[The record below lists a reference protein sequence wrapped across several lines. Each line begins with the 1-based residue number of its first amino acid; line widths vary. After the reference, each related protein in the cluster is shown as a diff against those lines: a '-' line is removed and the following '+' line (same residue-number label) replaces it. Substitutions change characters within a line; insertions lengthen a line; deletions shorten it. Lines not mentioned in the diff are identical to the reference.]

1 MLEVCRSPLLVPGV
15 LAAAAHIKMASA
27 YESVL
32 AAIATD
38 GIDTR
43 VEVNQRALID
53 KILARYSS
61 AGAVYRE
68 LLQNSNDAE
77 ATVAEIYI
85 STTAAA
91 AATTASSSSSDAKN
105 RARHDGNGTSSE
117 GAGSGTNRNPL
128 VAQVIYRNNGL
139 PFRTQDWSRLRA
151 IAEGNP
157 DVNKVG
163 AFGVGA
169 YTMFSICEEPLVIS
183 GGKLGAPKEAMAFYW
198 KGDSLWTKSG
208 TAPPAPAA
216 ATNSSAIS
224 SSSNGENND
233 DKATNF
239 NDDNDWT
246 SFFLPSRDPYPLPDL
261 VEFGQFL
268 STSLTFTS
276 CLKIIN
282 VYVNDALMLNISKTI
297 IESHVIEKPKSTSWW
312 KNDGALTSSTSGL
325 FAFGNGS
332 DLLQTTIRMDV
343 SLRNGLG
350 NDRPMDKSTVQARY
364 ASALVRTCI
373 PSSIER
379 RMVRVTKKKPPKEFT
394 VQIFMNAANDDD
406 DDDEEEDAETASK
419 TSGLAASK
427 AKFIGRQ
434 KYRPAAPTS
443 AGRAGLI
450 TSSFA
455 PSPGTGRIFIGF
467 RTSQTTGLGIH
478 LAAPFLPTVERESI
492 DFVDEALKE
501 YNLELLEICGAL
513 MRLALEHAM
522 CRIGVQ
528 WEEGRDERERWAMEA
543 AAVSREKE
551 VEDDATTKEEEDKE
565 EKSISSSL
573 LSFASFM
580 ARGVKN
586 TVSEAIKPI
595 FGDDD
600 ETTELLNPSDL
611 RPLCIEERDAIL
623 LMKSFCPRPSTPDSL
638 VGQYLAKGFSRCL
651 SSFSPPVLTVGG
663 VMRGSEAKLP
673 NRKYTCDELRVIRI
687 PCRSYLI
694 AFL

>member
-1 MLEVCRSPLLVPGV
+1 MANSS
-15 LAAAAHIKMASA
+15 AYASA
-27 YESVL
+27 L

-61 AGAVYRE
+61 SGAVYRE

-85 STTAAA
+85 STRSHDAKSTYSSVPSGGGG
-91 AATTASSSSSDAKN
+91 SSSN
-105 RARHDGNGTSSE
+105 YHHD
-117 GAGSGTNRNPL
+117 L
-128 VAQVIYRNNGL
+128 VVTQVIYRNNGL
-139 PFRTQDWSRLRA
+139 PFRPQDWSRLRA

-183 GGKLGAPKEAMAFYW
+183 GGKLGVPKEAMAFYW

-208 TAPPAPAA
+208 SAPTAANAPTPAA
-216 ATNSSAIS
+216 ASTKNFTA
-224 SSSNGENND
+224 D
-233 DKATNF
+233 DKY
-239 NDDNDWT
+239 DDSNWT
-246 SFFLPSRDPYPLPDL
+246 SFFLPSRDPYPLPDF

-268 STSLTFTS
+268 AASLTFTT
-276 CLKIIN
+276 CLKNIN
-282 VYVNDALMLNISKTI
+282 VYVNDTQILNIAKTI
-297 IESHVIEKPKSTSWW
+297 IDSHIIEKPKSTSWW
-312 KNDGALTSSTSGL
+312 KNDGALTSSTSGM
-325 FAFGNGS
+325 FTFGNGS
-332 DLLQTTIRMDV
+332 ELLQTTVRMGV
-343 SLRNGLG
+343 SLRNGLS
-350 NDRPMDKSTVQARY
+350 NDCPMEKLAIRARY
-364 ASALVRTCI
+364 SSAQVRTCI
-373 PSSIER
+373 PASIEK
-379 RMVRVTKKKPPKEFT
+379 RMVRVTKKKPPKELT
-394 VQIFMNAANDDD
+394 VQILMNATNDDD
-406 DDDEEEDAETASK
+406 DDEVLKNDVINCRLSARSKKKTIGGQKLLLKPAS
-419 TSGLAASK
+419 
-427 AKFIGRQ
+427 
-434 KYRPAAPTS
+434 S
-443 AGRAGLI
+443 AGRAALI

-455 PSPGTGRIFIGF
+455 PSPGSGRIFIGF

-478 LAAPFLPTVERESI
+478 LAAPFLPTVEREAI
-492 DFVDEALKE
+492 DFVDAALKE
-501 YNLELLEICGAL
+501 YNLELLEICGML

-528 WEEGRDERERWAMEA
+528 WEEGREKRERWAMEA
-543 AAVSREKE
+543 STIIDRGNE
-551 VEDDATTKEEEDKE
+551 VEDEMSTKENGDKE

-586 TVSEAIKPI
+586 TVSEAIKPVQSI

-611 RPLCIEERDAIL
+611 RPLSTEEQDAIL
-623 LMKSFCPRPSTPDSL
+623 LMKSYCPRPSTPDSL
-638 VGQYLAKGFSRCL
+638 VGQYLAKGFTRCL

-673 NRKYTCDELRVIRI
+673 NRK
-687 PCRSYLI
+687 
-694 AFL
+694 

>member
-1 MLEVCRSPLLVPGV
+1 
-15 LAAAAHIKMASA
+15 MANNSSA

-61 AGAVYRE
+61 VGAVYRE

-85 STTAAA
+85 STNT
-91 AATTASSSSSDAKN
+91 ATTSSNGKN
-105 RARHDGNGTSSE
+105 NGDRPNGNGTSSD
-117 GAGSGTNRNPL
+117 GAGSRTNQNHL
-128 VAQVIYRNNGL
+128 VTQVIYRNNGL
-139 PFRTQDWSRLRA
+139 PFRPQDWSRLRA

-183 GGKLGAPKEAMAFYW
+183 GGKLGVPKEAMAFYW

-208 TAPPAPAA
+208 SAPSAAA
-216 ATNSSAIS
+216 ATAKGATTTSTTTN
-224 SSSNGENND
+224 SSNGKHND
-233 DKATNF
+233 HVTTKVNVDD
-239 NDDNDWT
+239 DDNNNWT

-268 STSLTFTS
+268 SASLTFTT
-276 CLKIIN
+276 CLKNIN
-282 VYVNDALMLNISKTI
+282 VYVNDTLMLNITKTI
-297 IESHVIEKPKSTSWW
+297 IESHIIEKPKSTSWW
-312 KNDGALTSSTSGL
+312 KNDGALTSSTSGM
-325 FAFGNGS
+325 FTFGNGS

-343 SLRNGLG
+343 SLRNNGLG
-350 NDRPMDKSTVQARY
+350 SNDCPMEKSTIKARY

-373 PSSIER
+373 PSSIEN

-394 VQIFMNAANDDD
+394 IQIFMNATN
-406 DDDEEEDAETASK
+406 EEDDNAGNNDETTSK
-419 TSGLAASK
+419 NSRLTK
-427 AKFIGRQ
+427 AKVTGRH
-434 KYRPAAPTS
+434 KHRPAAPTTS

-455 PSPGTGRIFIGF
+455 PSPGSGRIFIGF

-478 LAAPFLPTVERESI
+478 LAAPFLPTVEREAI
-492 DFVDEALKE
+492 DFVDAALKE
-501 YNLELLEICGAL
+501 YNLELLEICGML

-543 AAVSREKE
+543 VSRESE
-551 VEDDATTKEEEDKE
+551 VEDDAATKEEDDRE

-586 TVSEAIKPI
+586 TVSEAIKPVQSI

-611 RPLCIEERDAIL
+611 RPLCMEERDAIL
-623 LMKSFCPRPSTPDSL
+623 LMKSYCPRPSTPDSL

-673 NRKYTCDELRVIRI
+673 NRKCT
-687 PCRSYLI
+687 
-694 AFL
+694 